1 MLTGKILTKLWI
13 MLGLDVVAGS
23 ILSVAILYGH
33 GFLLT
38 LVYMW
43 VTRVFY
49 IFIIVNGI
57 RKDKLALEARVEY
70 LDYELDE
77 LFDKYKDT
85 RKHRRR
91 RKE

>member
-13 MLGLDVVAGS
+13 LLGTDVLAGTALS
-23 ILSVAILYGH
+23 IAIWYGH
-33 GFLLT
+33 GYLLT
-38 LVYMW
+38 LVYLW
-43 VTRVFY
+43 VTRVLY

-70 LDYELDE
+70 VDREIDE
-77 LFDKYKDT
+77 LFDKYKDN